1 MGALRRDLDC
11 TRDFSN
17 TYMSWDDG
25 CITQG
30 SRLLMRLFCRI
41 RFDTSL
47 ETILVIRI
55 CPDSWSHTTNQSYLN
70 LMITRTN
77 SVHTINT
84 VPCVHTSM
92 VRYHSTINKQWDIWT
107 KLSVSITLHQCVTL
121 RRKALLSELHCTL
134 VSYWSSINS
143 CKFPYYSKLLLEM
156 V

>member
-1 MGALRRDLDC
+1 MMGALRRDLYC
-11 TRDFSN
+11 SRDFSN

-77 SVHTINT
+77 SVHTTNT

-92 VRYHSTINKQWDIWT
+92 VRYHSTLNKQWDIWT
-107 KLSVSITLHQCVTL
+107 KLSVLYYITSMRNTTKESLTIWATL
-121 RRKALLSELHCTL
+121 NTSEL
-134 VSYWSSINS
+134 
-143 CKFPYYSKLLLEM
+143 LEQY
-156 V
+156 